1 MFKIFVKGIV
11 LSLVLMKLQ
20 IKRLFNTLIT
30 MILLLLFASSDILL
44 NLNQVLFKIF
54 KIFAVLIK

>member
-20 IKRLFNTLIT
+20 IKRLFNALII
-30 MILLLLFASSDILL
+30 MILLLLFASPDILL
-44 NLNQVLFKIF
+44 NLNQILFKIF
-54 KIFAVLIK
+54 KIFAILIK

>member
-20 IKRLFNTLIT
+20 IKRLFNTLII
-30 MILLLLFASSDILL
+30 MILLLLFDSPDILL
-44 NLNQVLFKIF
+44 NLNQILFKIF

>member
-44 NLNQVLFKIF
+44 NLNQILFKIF

>member
-20 IKRLFNTLIT
+20 IKKLFNTLII
-30 MILLLLFASSDILL
+30 MILLLLFAIPDILL
-44 NLNQVLFKIF
+44 NLNQILFKIF

>member
-20 IKRLFNTLIT
+20 IKRLFNTLII
-30 MILLLLFASSDILL
+30 MILLLLFASPDILL
-44 NLNQVLFKIF
+44 NLNQILFKIF
-54 KIFAVLIK
+54 KIFAILIK